1 MSFTHYSVTGLLSR
15 EQGQSSQQADT
26 SKEKKESLSLSITD
40 FDRAL
45 AIVLRDVGKLL
56 SEKNRLYGNAY
67 FEPTEVFSKLT
78 PLERIDARI
87 DEKLAR
93 IKSAQN
99 DDQEDTTNDLIGL
112 LVIRK
117 ICLMK

>member
-1 MSFTHYSVTGLLSR
+1 MSFTHYSTTARLSK
-15 EQGQSSQQADT
+15 EQDQSSQQADT
-26 SKEKKESLSLSITD
+26 SKEKKESRSSSITD
-40 FDRAL
+40 FERSL
-45 AIVLRDVGKLL
+45 VSVLRDVGKLL

-67 FEPTEVFSKLT
+67 FEPTGVFSKLT

>member
-1 MSFTHYSVTGLLSR
+1 V
-15 EQGQSSQQADT
+15 
-26 SKEKKESLSLSITD
+26 KKESHSPSITD
-40 FDRAL
+40 FERSL
-45 AIVLRDVGKLL
+45 VSVLREVGKLL

-67 FEPTEVFSKLT
+67 FEPTGVFSKLT

>member
-1 MSFTHYSVTGLLSR
+1 MNLEYH
-15 EQGQSSQQADT
+15 SQ
-26 SKEKKESLSLSITD
+26 SITD